1 MKNAIK
7 RILDGC
13 LSAGL
18 LLAVGSAGCS
28 SENEQDVAY
37 EDGYASD
44 YAYPADIGY
53 AGGFVGGGYYAAAAG
68 TGTTVR
74 GAVGQ
79 AIRTAVQGGDVCGDK
94 VTVTPRIGV
103 AVCGDAGTGVTV
115 VFNDCELS
123 GGGMVNGT
131 VDVQL
136 NRSASNVVCDGS
148 TDISLGYTAT
158 ITDLTYTGVD
168 GRSIFIPNQK
178 STATI
183 NHPFGQ
189 MPTTVDI
196 ETIGEVQRFDLGGA
210 KITDR
215 MYSGT
220 QTLSSI
226 SLENKSYTLGGTMI
240 VTDESGATT
249 TMTGTDLTRETSC
262 CRPTGGTLSVSRMGG
277 SHSGSHTWVF
287 TPTCGS
293 ATLDNTTVTLPD
305 CL

>member
-18 LLAVGSAGCS
+18 LLALTSAGCD
-28 SENEQDVAY
+28 EDEADVAY
-37 EDGYASD
+37 EDGYAGD
-44 YAYPADIGY
+44 YVYPADVGY
-53 AGGFVGGGYYAAAAG
+53 AGGFVGGGYYSAG
-68 TGTTVR
+68 GSATSAR

-115 VFNDCELS
+115 VFDNCELS
-123 GGGMVNGT
+123 GGGVVDGT

-158 ITDLTYTGVD
+158 ITNLTYVGVD
-168 GRSIFIPNQK
+168 GARIVIPSQT

-189 MPTTVDI
+189 TPTTVSI
-196 ETIGEVQRFDLGGA
+196 ETNGQVQRFGTGGA
-210 KITDR
+210 IFSDR
-215 MYSGT
+215 TYSGT
-220 QTLSSI
+220 QTLSSL
-226 SLENKSYTLGGTMI
+226 SLANQTYTLSGVLN
-240 VTDESGATT
+240 VTDEAGATAT
-249 TMTGTDLTRETSC
+249 LTGTDLTRETGC
-262 CRPTGGTLSVSRMGG
+262 CRPTGGTLTVSRTGG
-277 SHSGSHTWVF
+277 SHAGSHTWTY

-293 ATLDNTTVTLPD
+293 ATLDNVTVTLPE

>member
-18 LLAVGSAGCS
+18 LLAVTSAGC
-28 SENEQDVAY
+28 EEEEADVAY
-37 EDGYASD
+37 EDGYAGD
-44 YAYPADIGY
+44 YVYPADIGY
-53 AGGFVGGGYYAAAAG
+53 AGGFVGGGYYAAAVG
-68 TGTTVR
+68 TSAITAR

-94 VTVTPRIGV
+94 VTVTPRNG
-103 AVCGDAGTGVTV
+103 ASVCGDAGTGVTV

-123 GGGMVNGT
+123 NGGMVDGT

-168 GRSIFIPNQK
+168 GRAIFIPNQK

-189 MPTTVDI
+189 MPATVEI
-196 ETIGEVQRFDLGGA
+196 ETLGEVQRFELGGA
-210 KITDR
+210 KISDR

-226 SLENKSYTLGGTMI
+226 SLANQSYTLSGVLN
-240 VTDESGATT
+240 VTDESGATGT
-249 TMTGTDLTRETSC
+249 LTGTDLTIDTSC
-262 CRPTGGTLSVSRMGG
+262 CRPTGGTLAISRTGG
-277 SHSGSHTWVF
+277 NHAGSHTWTY